1 MFDNNI
7 GQIKAIRVFHDNS
20 GTAPDWLLDTIL
32 IKCVPTSIT
41 GKKKEHDS
49 ELKDQLEK
57 LRKKI
62 KVRELK
68 ITVSESSRSRKSF
81 KRSSSADVNKSGD
94 SKDLPIKRSIS
105 AISSGEK
112 HKESSKKPA
121 EGEQLNRQSPTSSIL
136 KTSSSPRN
144 QRKTVKFN
152 SKDFYH
158 QLDENKP
165 IADAQT
171 KPDVKSN
178 KLEMNFNWIMSVA
191 YESSNENG
199 DYIKAIKTIENFDKS
214 LRSIDQRHIAKYDSI
229 SKEQSKDRGE
239 HINENLRPSTASE
252 DYNFMYVFECKK
264 WLAKNSP
271 DKKIERRI
279 KVTNTMKF

>member
-1 MFDNNI
+1 M
-7 GQIKAIRVFHDNS
+7 
-20 GTAPDWLLDTIL
+20 LDTVL

-49 ELKDQLEK
+49 ELKEQLEK
-57 LRKKI
+57 LRKKFKI
-62 KVRELK
+62 RELK
-68 ITVSESSRSRKSF
+68 ITVPDNTRSRRSL
-81 KRSSSADVNKSGD
+81 KRSSSADIGKSGD
-94 SKDLPIKRSIS
+94 SKDMPMKRSIS
-105 AISSGEK
+105 AVGAGEK
-112 HKESSKKPA
+112 MTDSKKSTVN
-121 EGEQLNRQSPTSSIL
+121 ELNRRSPTSSIL

-165 IADAQT
+165 VADAQT

-178 KLEMNFNWIMSVA
+178 KLEMKLNWIMSVA
-191 YESSNENG
+191 YESSSENG
-199 DYIKAIKTIENFDKS
+199 DYIKAIRTIENFDKS
-214 LRSIDQRHIAKYDSI
+214 LRVIDQRHIAKYDSI
-229 SKEQSKDRGE
+229 SSKEQVKTAG
-239 HINENLRPSTASE
+239 ENLVENARPSTASE

-271 DKKIERRI
+271 DRKIERRI
-279 KVTNTMKF
+279 KVTNTMKL